1 MKTSDSTVVTP
12 NRRGAVA
19 CREEGPRLK
28 PLSCV
33 GLFRGLKAAATPVF
47 RRPYSTLL
55 FCACL
60 VCIVWTPLA
69 RAQGGPP
76 FKTDD
81 PDTPG
86 NRQWEINFGLVGT
99 RNPAAGSYQLPDVDI
114 NYGLGERI
122 QLKYEIPLALQETRP
137 QVATGGTAAQPGL
150 VVGGL
155 GESYPGIKW
164 RFYEHHPG
172 EPLFAGRFGTGLL
185 DVFRHRGHAQTEP
198 AEGPSGVAPNPPQ
211 TNFSVSTYPQLY
223 LDNPTRS
230 VPRGVVPPGPNLL
243 LPIEFNTR
251 MGPVR
256 VNGEFGYYF
265 GNHASAQ
272 GWIRG
277 LLVGHEFSERTE
289 AYAEI
294 YDQQDAT
301 TVNGEPKQRQ
311 TTLGAGGRQALNKAK
326 TANLLLMGGRSFQRI
341 SAENSQPSWIA
352 YVGVQVLFGPKDA
365 GAK

>member
-1 MKTSDSTVVTP
+1 MWASV
-12 NRRGAVA
+12 
-19 CREEGPRLK
+19 
-28 PLSCV
+28 
-33 GLFRGLKAAATPVF
+33 
-47 RRPYSTLL
+47 
-55 FCACL
+55 
-60 VCIVWTPLA
+60 A

-76 FKTDD
+76 FRTDD

-86 NRQWEINFGLVGT
+86 NRQWEINFGLVGA
-99 RNPAAGSYQLPDVDI
+99 RNPASGSYQLPDVDI

-137 QVATGGTAAQPGL
+137 QAGTGGAAAQPGL
-150 VVGGL
+150 VVGGP

-185 DVFRHRGHAQTEP
+185 AVFGHHAAGQTEP
-198 AEGPSGVAPNPPQ
+198 REGPDGVAASAPQ
-211 TNFSVSTYPQLY
+211 SNFSVSTYPQIY
-223 LDNPTRS
+223 IDNPTRS
-230 VPRGVVPPGPNLL
+230 VPRGVVPPGPNFL

-265 GNHASAQ
+265 GNHAAAQ

-294 YDQQDAT
+294 YDQQDST
-301 TVNGEPKQRQ
+301 RVNGLPKQRQ
-311 TTLGAGGRQALNKAK
+311 ATLGAGGRQAMNKGK
-326 TANLLLMGGRSFQRI
+326 TVNLLLMGGRSFQRI
-341 SAENSQPSWIA
+341 AASNNQPSWIA
-352 YVGVQVLFGPKDA
+352 YAGVQVLFGPKDA
-365 GAK
+365 EAK